1 MERPAP
7 TNPARMARGS
17 LRERMIV
24 LSVSLPAPFRPRMDW
39 KRIRMERKGG
49 TFTLPMVMDTRMIRI
64 RRRLRRIE
72 MVRTFLKVMIFI

>member
-1 MERPAP
+1 
-7 TNPARMARGS
+7 
-17 LRERMIV
+17 MIV